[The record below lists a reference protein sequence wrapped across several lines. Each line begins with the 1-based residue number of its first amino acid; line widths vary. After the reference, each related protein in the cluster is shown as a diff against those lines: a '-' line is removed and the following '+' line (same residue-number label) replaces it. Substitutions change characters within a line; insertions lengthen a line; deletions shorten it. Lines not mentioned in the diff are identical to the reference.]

1 MEKKESIKKMV
12 ELQARVRQFVG
23 ATEMLQHF
31 IEVMDLEGESIP
43 EMKKELKEY
52 LESDMLPVLQEFK
65 GEVQKTFPP
74 KTAGRLMKEIDESFE
89 ELTDWLA

>member
-1 MEKKESIKKMV
+1 MKENIKRMM
-12 ELQARVRQFVG
+12 ELQERVRQFVG
-23 ATEMLQHF
+23 STEMLKHF
-31 IEVMDLEGESIP
+31 IEVMDLEGESLP

-74 KTAGRLMKEIDESFE
+74 KTSGKLIKEIDESFE

>member
-1 MEKKESIKKMV
+1 MKESIKKMM
-12 ELQARVRQFVG
+12 ELRERVHQFVE

-31 IEVMDLEGESIP
+31 IEVMDSEGESLP
-43 EMKKELKEY
+43 EMKLELKKY

-65 GEVQKTFPP
+65 EEVRKTFPP
-74 KTAGRLMKEIDESFE
+74 KAAIRLMREIDESYE

>member
-1 MEKKESIKKMV
+1 MKESIKKMM
-12 ELQARVRQFVG
+12 ELRERVHQFVESV
-23 ATEMLQHF
+23 EMLQHF
-31 IEVMDLEGESIP
+31 IGVMDSEGESIP
-43 EMKKELKEY
+43 EMKLELKKY

-74 KTAGRLMKEIDESFE
+74 KTAERLVKEIDESFI

>member
-12 ELQARVRQFVG
+12 ELQARVRQFVE

-31 IEVMDLEGESIP
+31 IEVMDLEGESLP
-43 EMKKELKEY
+43 EMKLELKKY

-65 GEVQKTFPP
+65 EEVQKTFPP
-74 KTAGRLMKEIDESFE
+74 KTAEKLMKEIDESFE

>member
-1 MEKKESIKKMV
+1 MKENIKRMMELRE
-12 ELQARVRQFVG
+12 RVHQFVES
-23 ATEMLQHF
+23 TEMLQHF
-31 IEVMDLEGESIP
+31 IEIMDFEGESIP

-65 GEVQKTFPP
+65 EEVQKTFPP

-89 ELTDWLA
+89 DLIDGLA

>member
-1 MEKKESIKKMV
+1 MKKESFKKMV
-12 ELQARVRQFVG
+12 ELQARVRQFVE

-31 IEVMDLEGESIP
+31 IEVMDLEGESLP

-65 GEVQKTFPP
+65 EEVKSTFPP
-74 KTAGRLMKEIDESFE
+74 KTSERLMKEIDESFE